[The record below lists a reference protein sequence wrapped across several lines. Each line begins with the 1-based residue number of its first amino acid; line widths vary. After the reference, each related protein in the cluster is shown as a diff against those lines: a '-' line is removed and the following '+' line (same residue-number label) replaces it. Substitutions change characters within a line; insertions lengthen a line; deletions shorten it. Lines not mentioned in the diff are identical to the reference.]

1 MGSVAKFKLPCPS
14 RADAPLS
21 DFTTFGMGGKV
32 PLLVEPRDVAEF
44 AAAVGVLKKEGV
56 PFRVLGGGA
65 NVLIDD
71 RGLDEIVVLTK
82 AVARVVREGEGVNV
96 LRLGAGVSIP
106 GFVVKCREMSLTGAE
121 CMVGIPG
128 TIGGATVMNA
138 GGRHG
143 WFSSIARRV
152 RFIDADGKEQEI
164 AADDKTFAYRH
175 SIFGDCV
182 VLETVVELKPGD
194 AKQVQEAT
202 KTILKEKQAAQPLTE
217 KSAGCIF
224 KNPPADQGGSA
235 GKVLEAA
242 GVKGM
247 SVGDAVVSPK
257 HANFIVNKG
266 AAKFRDVMELIERM
280 KKAVFEKQGVR
291 LETEV
296 KVWAHEAG

>member
-1 MGSVAKFKLPCPS
+1 MGSVANFKLPCPA
-14 RADAPLS
+14 RVDAPLH
-21 DFTTFGMGGKV
+21 DLTTFGMGGRV
-32 PLLVEPRDVAEF
+32 PILVEPRDVAEF
-44 AAAVGVLKKEGV
+44 AAAIQVLKKEGH

-65 NVLIDD
+65 NVMIDD
-71 RGLDEIVVLTK
+71 RGLDEVVVLTK
-82 AVARVVREGEGVNV
+82 AVSRIVREGEGTTV

-152 RFIDADGKEQEI
+152 RFLAQDGAEQEI

-194 AKQVQEAT
+194 AKAVQEAT
-202 KTILKEKQAAQPLTE
+202 KTILKEKSAAQPLTE

-224 KNPPADQGGSA
+224 KNPPAEQGGSA

-247 SVGDAVVSPK
+247 RVGDAVVSEK
-257 HANFIVNKG
+257 HANFIVNRG
-266 AAKFRDVMELIERM
+266 QAKFKDVMALIEKM
-280 KKAVFEKQGVR
+280 KQAVFETQGVK